1 MSDIKFRSVVFC
13 PFENELEYNTDIQ
26 LETYEEMQDYCK
38 KTGIHE
44 FAILDA
50 LSLEYLIYTDI
61 YKEGDKEIL
70 TTYEKEKNK

>member
-1 MSDIKFRSVVFC
+1 MKYKFRSVVFC
-13 PFENELEYNTDIQ
+13 PFITETQYDEEIQ

-44 FAILDA
+44 FAVLDA

-61 YKEGDKEIL
+61 YKEADTEIL